1 MLLQNYPRSQLKN
14 YRAGT
19 SIHICL
25 TPKPFVLSL
34 NHAISRKFTYKPEHF
49 LYGWTIQLPVNMV
62 RKSFCTVWLLMMV
75 PCVCS
80 GPVQNTPT
88 VSPTLINIVTG
99 RAMWNWLCFTL
110 WLGVSLVLRYIR
122 QAIGSSIRS
131 IVELIESW
139 MEEKIYSRNFPLL
152 QISKQRVKSSSSTG
166 NLASLG

>member
-1 MLLQNYPRSQLKN
+1 MEKLLYSLTFDD
-14 YRAGT
+14 GT
-19 SIHICL
+19 MC
-25 TPKPFVLSL
+25 
-34 NHAISRKFTYKPEHF
+34 
-49 LYGWTIQLPVNMV
+49 
-62 RKSFCTVWLLMMV
+62 
-75 PCVCS
+75 CS

-122 QAIGSSIRS
+122 QAIGSFIRS

-152 QISKQRVKSSSSTG
+152 QISKQRVKSSSSPG
-166 NLASLG
+166 NLASLGYNSSNEHLLITTRNPPVIRSCLPCRETSPITEAQCSPVMSANAEALGFPE